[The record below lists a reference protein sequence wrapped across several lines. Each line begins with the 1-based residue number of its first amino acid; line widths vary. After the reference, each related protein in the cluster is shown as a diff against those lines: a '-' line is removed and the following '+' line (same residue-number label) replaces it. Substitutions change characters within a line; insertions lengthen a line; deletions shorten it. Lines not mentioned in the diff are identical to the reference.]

1 MTVPAPAPG
10 RVLVTGAAGKIGRAV
25 TELLTE
31 RGVAV
36 TALSL
41 DYPEGFTADRVLTG
55 STMDERAV
63 AAAVEG
69 VDAVVHLAAIAHR
82 DLGTPHD
89 VYVTNVTSTFTVLA
103 HAAER
108 GVPRA
113 VVASSINAF
122 GVPMNPHDVSPPY
135 FPIDE
140 AIPTDVAD
148 WYSLSKRSD
157 ELTAAMVSRRWGM
170 AVVALRFPRVD
181 TEARLRVAAKRSAE
195 RPEDAVREGWSY
207 LDLRDAAEA
216 VYLGLVAPL
225 DGAVVLGL
233 SAEDTLLAEPTA
245 ELLDRYAPGVPRRS
259 PIRGAQSLIDTRKAA
274 DLLGFT
280 PRHSIHRAAPGASE
294 DLRMGSPND

>member
-1 MTVPAPAPG
+1 MT
-10 RVLVTGAAGKIGRAV
+10 R
-25 TELLTE
+25 LLTE

-41 DYPEGFTADRVLTG
+41 DYPDGFTADRVLTA
-55 STMDERAV
+55 SAMDERAV
-63 AAAVEG
+63 VTALEG
-69 VDAVVHLAAIAHR
+69 VDAVVHLAAIPHR

-122 GVPMNPHDVSPPY
+122 GVPLNPHDVLPLY

-140 AIPTDVAD
+140 EIPTDLAD

-157 ELTAAMVSRRWGM
+157 ELTAAMVARRWGM
-170 AVVALRFPRVD
+170 AVVAFRFPRVD
-181 TEARLRVAAKRSAE
+181 TEAALHVAARRSAE

-233 SAEDTLLAEPTA
+233 SAGGHIARRADSGPPGSLRATGTA
-245 ELLDRYAPGVPRRS
+245 PLTDPRAAVPDRYQEGRRRARLHPSPLHPPGHSGCVRR
-259 PIRGAQSLIDTRKAA
+259 P
-274 DLLGFT
+274 
-280 PRHSIHRAAPGASE
+280 
-294 DLRMGSPND
+294 

>member
-1 MTVPAPAPG
+1 MTGPTPAPG
-10 RVLVTGAAGKIGRAV
+10 RVLVTGAAGRIGRAV
-25 TELLTE
+25 TRLLSE

-41 DYPEGFTADRVLTG
+41 DYPDGFTADRVLTA
-55 STMDERAV
+55 SAMDERAV
-63 AAAVEG
+63 TTALEG
-69 VDAVVHLAAIAHR
+69 VDAVVHLAAIPHR

-122 GVPMNPHDVSPPY
+122 GVPLNPHDVLPLY

-140 AIPTDVAD
+140 EIPTDLAD

-157 ELTAAMVSRRWGM
+157 ELTAAMVARRWGM
-170 AVVALRFPRVD
+170 AVVAFRFPRVE
-181 TEARLRVAAKRSAE
+181 TEAALHVAARRSAE

-245 ELLDRYAPGVPRRS
+245 DLLDRYAPRVPRRS
-259 PIRGAQSLIDTRKAA
+259 PIRGRQSLIDTRKAA
-274 DLLGFT
+274 DVLGFT
-280 PRHSIHRAAPGASE
+280 PRHSIHRATPGAFD
-294 DLRMGSPND
+294 DLRMGKTNA

>member
-1 MTVPAPAPG
+1 MT
-10 RVLVTGAAGKIGRAV
+10 R
-25 TELLTE
+25 LLSE

-41 DYPEGFTADRVLTG
+41 DYPDGFTADRVLTA
-55 STMDERAV
+55 SAMDERAV
-63 AAAVEG
+63 VTALEG
-69 VDAVVHLAAIAHR
+69 VDAVVHLAAIPHR

-122 GVPMNPHDVSPPY
+122 GVPLNPHDVLPLY

-140 AIPTDVAD
+140 EIPTDLAD

-157 ELTAAMVSRRWGM
+157 ELTAAMVARRWGM
-170 AVVALRFPRVD
+170 AVVAFRFPRVD
-181 TEARLRVAAKRSAE
+181 TEAALHVAARRSAE

-245 ELLDRYAPGVPRRS
+245 DLLDRYAPRVPRRS
-259 PIRGAQSLIDTRKAA
+259 PIRGRQSLIDTRKAA
-274 DLLGFT
+274 DVLGFT
-280 PRHSIHRAAPGASE
+280 PRHSIDRATPGAFD
-294 DLRMGSPND
+294 DLRMGKTNA

>member
-1 MTVPAPAPG
+1 MRRATPPPG

-41 DYPEGFTADRVLTG
+41 DYPEGFAADRVLRA
-55 STMDERAV
+55 SAMDESAV
-63 AAAVEG
+63 ATALEG
-69 VDAVVHLAAIAHR
+69 VDAVVHLAAIPHR

-103 HAAER
+103 QAAER

-122 GVPMNPHDVSPPY
+122 GVPLNPHDVLPPY

-140 AIPTDVAD
+140 AIPTDLAD

-181 TEARLRVAAKRSAE
+181 TEAGLRIAARRSAE

-216 VYLGLVAPL
+216 VYLGLVAPVQ
-225 DGAVVLGL
+225 GAVVLGL
-233 SAEDTLLAEPTA
+233 SAGDTLLAEPTA
-245 ELLDRYAPGVPRRS
+245 VLLDRYAPRVPRRS
-259 PIRGAQSLIDTRKAA
+259 PFRG
-274 DLLGFT
+274 
-280 PRHSIHRAAPGASE
+280 
-294 DLRMGSPND
+294 GSP